1 MKASLHA
8 IAGCATSLAS
18 IFADAEGEVDEEEV
32 EEAKRADEEDEGEA
46 EYERFS

>member
-18 IFADAEGEVDEEEV
+18 ILADAEVEVDKEEV
-32 EEAKRADEEDEGEA
+32 EEAKRADDEDESEV
-46 EYERFS
+46 E